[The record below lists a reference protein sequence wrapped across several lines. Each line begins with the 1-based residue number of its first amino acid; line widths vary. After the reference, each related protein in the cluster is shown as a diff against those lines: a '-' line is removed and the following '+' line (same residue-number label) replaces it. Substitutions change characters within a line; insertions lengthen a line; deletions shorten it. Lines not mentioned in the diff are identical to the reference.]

1 MLERVAALEEPGSLT
16 PTSEAQ
22 PQPRIADADLWFY
35 DCQQKSRELAGQAL
49 ERLADFYQTAASEKS
64 SHIALLWPG
73 TIEST
78 PLVHAL
84 SCFAQ
89 WADGNKRGIRG
100 LYYPAKQNSFHAL
113 NHIFLSRTGLSHLAN
128 KIQELLPNP
137 HIRVSC
143 KDKDAFLFAVNSLKE
158 AVPEEDLRPS
168 LNELIPHFSV
178 LDTGEVFK
186 DYSSK
191 FYARL
196 RSKLTRRTHS
206 KALAATTFTGLGTPE
221 RAPDALF
228 ALGYKLTRREVY
240 KALHALKTVGGP
252 DVLLLDGTRR
262 ATRGIPD
269 WRSRFV
275 ILIKLVKE
283 MFGEGAPGIL
293 VVTDDPRQLGLIKS
307 LLKSAPEPSL
317 QNLYLQKHGIA
328 YTRVDS
334 GLVVDINEPA
344 VVVPEGKVSLLLTD
358 GEIGGL
364 IDDLVAI
371 SRRLEDQE
379 ADSEVVRNALK
390 FLNKL
395 AHLPGSLEGL
405 WEYLDSR
412 DVPTHV
418 RESFDWRHYRGLLRN
433 FATNADAKD
442 EQANIERCVRIADK
456 LVGAYTQA
464 TPLGLKVKSE
474 IERVIAH
481 GRKPTVVVRRPLQ
494 RAVLFSYL
502 SKNGIS
508 VTERLI
514 VLADELSVLKF
525 DGANETLIFADMTPD
540 MLRRLVT
547 DSTVPSE
554 VVLALTAPMAKE
566 LKFTILPILH
576 LPEFKPFHPKLQA
589 MLDKLEEQLLHHGGL
604 LLEDNGISIAAFT
617 LKSHES
623 HDDSDVD
630 DADAV
635 LIDLEDGQTL
645 KKGKHS
651 VMYVYDPAEAEDGYS
666 GFRPVEAEKLE
677 AGQQV
682 FLMSSDLRELMEGI
696 LGEHGVKVGADA
708 VFETGLRTYH
718 DRIAASVKRK
728 FDGTTAALVRW
739 LKDQMLLVNPKIE
752 GEISNVRHWI
762 DLGHSPNTP
771 FDQLAPQAPRS
782 LEAFKAFCRV
792 LGITDAETAY
802 FWDFVIKPLR
812 GTRRKTGRWLSDVYT
827 RILFDPDSAIAYAGI
842 ERETLDMLRRKAT
855 EQLFTVNEVLSME

>member
-1 MLERVAALEEPGSLT
+1 MLEQVSAPEGLREDSPSTDT
-16 PTSEAQ
+16 PKQ
-22 PQPRIADADLWFY
+22 PLIADADLWFY
-35 DCQQKSRELAGQAL
+35 DCEQKSRGLAGQAL
-49 ERLADFYQTAASEKS
+49 ESLAELYQTAASEKS
-64 SHIALLWPG
+64 AHIALLWPG
-73 TIEST
+73 TIESM

-100 LYYPAKQNSFHAL
+100 LYYPDKQNSFHAL
-113 NHIFLSRTGLSHLAN
+113 NHIFLSRTGLSDLAN
-128 KIQELLPNP
+128 KIHELSPNP

-158 AVPEEDLRPS
+158 AVSEGDLRPS

-178 LDTGEVFK
+178 LESGDAFK
-186 DYSSK
+186 DYSDK

-228 ALGYKLTRREVY
+228 AFGYKLTRREIY
-240 KALHALKTVGGP
+240 KALHTLKTVGAP
-252 DVLLLDGTRR
+252 EVLLLDGTRR

-275 ILIKLVKE
+275 TVIKLVKE
-283 MFGEGAPGIL
+283 LFGEKAPGIL
-293 VVTDDPRQLGLIKS
+293 VVTDDPRQLGLIKR
-307 LLKSAPEPSL
+307 LLKNASEPSL
-317 QNLYLQKHGIA
+317 QNVYLQKRGIV
-328 YTRVDS
+328 YTRIDS
-334 GLVVDINEPA
+334 GLVIDIDEPA

-371 SRRLEDQE
+371 SKRLDEQE
-379 ADSEVVRNALK
+379 ADSTVVRNALK

-418 RESFDWRHYRGLLRN
+418 RESFDWMHYRGLLRN

-442 EQANIERCVRIADK
+442 EQANIERCVLIADK

-474 IERVIAH
+474 IERAVAH

-494 RAVLFSYL
+494 RAVLSSYL
-502 SKNGIS
+502 SKNGIG

-525 DGANETLIFADMTPD
+525 GGDSATLIFADMTPD
-540 MLRRLVT
+540 ILRRLVT
-547 DSTVPSE
+547 DSTLPSE

-566 LKFTILPILH
+566 LKFTLVPILH
-576 LPEFKPFHPKLQA
+576 LPEFKAFHPRLQA
-589 MLDKLEEQLLHHGGL
+589 MLDRLEEQLLHHGGL
-604 LLEDNGISIAAFT
+604 LLEDNGVSIAAFT

-666 GFRPVEAEKLE
+666 GFRAVEAEKLE

-696 LGEHGVKVGADA
+696 LGEHGVKVSADT
-708 VFETGLRTYH
+708 VFEAGLRTYH

-728 FDGTTAALVRW
+728 FDGTAAALARW
-739 LKDQMLLVNPKIE
+739 LKDQMLLVNPNIE
-752 GEISNVRHWI
+752 DEISNVKHWI

-771 FDQLAPQAPRS
+771 FAQLAPQAPRS
-782 LEAFKAFCRV
+782 LAAFKAFCRV
-792 LGITDAETAY
+792 LDITDTETAY

>member
-1 MLERVAALEEPGSLT
+1 MLEQVSAPEGLREDSPSSDT
-16 PTSEAQ
+16 PRQ
-22 PQPRIADADLWFY
+22 PLIADADLWFY

-49 ERLADFYQTAASEKS
+49 ERLAELYQTAASEKS
-64 SHIALLWPG
+64 AHIALLWPG
-73 TIEST
+73 TIEPA

-89 WADGNKRGIRG
+89 WADGNKKGIRG
-100 LYYPAKQNSFHAL
+100 LYYPTKQNSFHAL

-128 KIQELLPNP
+128 KIHELQPNP

-143 KDKDAFLFAVNSLKE
+143 KDKDAFLFTVNSLKE

-168 LNELIPHFSV
+168 LNELIPHFCI
-178 LDTGEVFK
+178 LETGEAFN
-186 DYSSK
+186 DYSDK

-228 ALGYKLTRREVY
+228 ALGYKLTRRDVF
-240 KALHALKTVGGP
+240 KALHALKTAGAP
-252 DVLLLDGTRR
+252 EVLLLDGTRR

-275 ILIKLVKE
+275 TLIKLVKE
-283 MFGEGAPGIL
+283 LFGEGAPGIL
-293 VVTDDPRQLGLIKS
+293 VVTDDPRQLGLLGN
-307 LLKSAPEPSL
+307 LLKNASEPSL
-317 QNLYLQKHGIA
+317 QHLYLRKHGIV

-334 GLVVDINEPA
+334 GLVVETTEHA
-344 VVVPEGKVSLLLTD
+344 VEVPEGKVSLLLTD

-371 SRRLEDQE
+371 SRRLDDQE
-379 ADSEVVRNALK
+379 ADSGVVRNALK

-433 FATNADAKD
+433 FAANADTKD
-442 EQANIERCVRIADK
+442 EQANIERCVLIADK

-474 IERVIAH
+474 IERVIGH

-494 RAVLFSYL
+494 RAVLSSYL
-502 SKNGIS
+502 SKNDIS

-514 VLADELSVLKF
+514 VLADELSVLNLGG
-525 DGANETLIFADMTPD
+525 DNETLIFADMTPD
-540 MLRRLVT
+540 ILRRLVT
-547 DSTVPSE
+547 DSALPSE
-554 VVLALTAPMAKE
+554 VVLALTTPMAKD

-576 LPEFKPFHPKLQA
+576 LPDFKPFHPKLQT

-604 LLEDNGISIAAFT
+604 LLEDNGVNVAAFS

-666 GFRPVEAEKLE
+666 GFRPVEAENLE
-677 AGQQV
+677 ARQQI
-682 FLMSSDLRELMEGI
+682 FLM
-696 LGEHGVKVGADA
+696 
-708 VFETGLRTYH
+708 
-718 DRIAASVKRK
+718 
-728 FDGTTAALVRW
+728 
-739 LKDQMLLVNPKIE
+739 
-752 GEISNVRHWI
+752 
-762 DLGHSPNTP
+762 
-771 FDQLAPQAPRS
+771 
-782 LEAFKAFCRV
+782 
-792 LGITDAETAY
+792 
-802 FWDFVIKPLR
+802 
-812 GTRRKTGRWLSDVYT
+812 
-827 RILFDPDSAIAYAGI
+827 
-842 ERETLDMLRRKAT
+842 
-855 EQLFTVNEVLSME
+855 